1 MNSRFIQLFTLLFIF
16 SLTSNAQTQ
25 ISGLILDS
33 LTQKPIVG
41 VSVSDSRTGKG
52 TITNEEGQFQ
62 IVLDNMPVK
71 LLVSHVAYN
80 KRILEV
86 RNSNFL
92 KVNLPIS
99 AIHLPE
105 FQTGNPAIAILN
117 AVIRKAVSDSANKHF
132 YKAFNQKV
140 SYFNGKYTKFQQL
153 FTNVSWSQMGVE
165 RWQPLNIR
173 YGQLARQR
181 HFPQNKIVVPFL
193 YSAVIKNHKNFPLNP
208 IDIGSNYVFSIK
220 HYLNIG
226 TPEELVVIKCK
237 PSKSNINIVTFEGEL
252 LVNSQKD
259 LLMRIKGTYSQKSQK
274 GFRNTKDVD
283 INFKESKDG
292 SPVFDYLYISDKD
305 NRRLQNYKN
314 EDKIWFY
321 FINESQEFEIID
333 SRPAYVLKDIK
344 ILNETAYNPVYWKQ
358 NIPIKQT
365 KIEDEIIKYFEK
377 KGEFQRNF

>member
-62 IVLDNMPVK
+62 IVLENTPGK
-71 LLVSHVAYN
+71 LFLSHVAYK
-80 KRILEV
+80 KRILDV
-86 RNSNFL
+86 GNSNFL

-105 FQTGNPAIAILN
+105 FQTGNPALAILN
-117 AVIRKAVSDSANKHF
+117 AVIRKAVRDSANKHF
-132 YKAFNQKV
+132 YKAFYQKV

-181 HFPQNKIVVPFL
+181 HFPQNMIVVPFL
-193 YSAVIKNHKNFPLNP
+193 YSAVFKNHKNFPLNP

-220 HYLNIG
+220 YYLNIG

-237 PSKSNINIVTFEGEL
+237 PSKSNYNIVTFEGEFV
-252 LVNSQKD
+252 VNSQKD

-283 INFKESKDG
+283 INFKESKEG
-292 SPVFDYLYISDKD
+292 YSVFDYLYISDKA

-321 FINESQEFEIID
+321 FINESQEFEIKD

-344 ILNETAYNPVYWKQ
+344 ILNETAYNPIYWKQ

-365 KIEDEIIKYFEK
+365 KIEEEIIKFFEK
-377 KGEFQRNF
+377 KGEFKSNF

>member
-16 SLTSNAQTQ
+16 SITSNAQTQ

-41 VSVSDSRTGKG
+41 VSVSDTKTGNG
-52 TITNEEGQFQ
+52 TITNEDGEFR
-62 IVLDNMPVK
+62 IVLENIPGK
-71 LLVSHVAYN
+71 LLISHVSYK
-80 KRILEV
+80 KRIWDV
-86 RNSNFL
+86 RNSDFL

-99 AIHLPE
+99 AIQLPE

-117 AVIRKAVSDSANKHF
+117 AVIRKAVRDSANKHY
-132 YKAFNQKV
+132 YKAFYQKV

-165 RWQPLNIR
+165 RWQPINIR
-173 YGQLARQR
+173 YGQLERQR
-181 HFPQNKIVVPFL
+181 HFPQNTIVVPYI
-193 YSAVIKNHKNFPLNP
+193 YSSVFKNLINFPLNS
-208 IDIGSNYVFSIK
+208 IDIGSNYIFSIK

-226 TPEELVVIKCK
+226 TPEEFVVIKCK
-237 PSKSNINIVTFEGEL
+237 PSKSNINIVTFEGEFV
-252 LVNSQKD
+252 VNSQKD

-283 INFKESKDG
+283 IYFKESKEG
-292 SPVFDYLYISDKD
+292 YSVFDHLFISDKA

-321 FINESQEFEIID
+321 FINESQEFEIKD
-333 SRPAYVLKDIK
+333 SRPAFVLKDIK
-344 ILNETAYNPVYWKQ
+344 ILNETAYNPEYWNQ

-365 KIEDEIIKYFEK
+365 KIEEEIIKYFEK
-377 KGEFQRNF
+377 KGEFKSNF